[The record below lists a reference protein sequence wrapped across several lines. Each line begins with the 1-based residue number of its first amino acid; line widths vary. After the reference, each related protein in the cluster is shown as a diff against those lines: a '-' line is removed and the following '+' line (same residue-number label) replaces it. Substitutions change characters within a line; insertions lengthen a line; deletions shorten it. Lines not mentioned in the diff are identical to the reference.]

1 MAEVLWV
8 GFPCSRDCFLKFSV
22 GERELGGPSF
32 YQCLGRLGW
41 ICHTGHCSTT
51 TVQDC
56 CPAIVSGLSSG
67 DCVSFVGGG
76 LGVIVVVDIW
86 TRGRAV
92 LTAIGPSGVRRYRI
106 RLLGGTDNQTHRP
119 RRIGLC
125 PCNMRH
131 RQRGSARGQ
140 MQEFAAGKVHFLPPS
155 RFTSLHPPV
164 RAGEQRW
171 RPP

>member
-32 YQCLGRLGW
+32 YQCFGRLGW

-56 CPAIVSGLSSG
+56 CPAIVSGLSA
-67 DCVSFVGGG
+67 VR
-76 LGVIVVVDIW
+76 VIVVVDIS
-86 TRGRAV
+86 TSGRAV

-119 RRIGLC
+119 RRI
-125 PCNMRH
+125 
-131 RQRGSARGQ
+131 
-140 MQEFAAGKVHFLPPS
+140 
-155 RFTSLHPPV
+155 
-164 RAGEQRW
+164 
-171 RPP
+171 